1 MLPQGLRIAPAAGN
15 LPPPVPDMRVLL
27 AFRNAGEWRERFSR
41 ALPGASVEVWPEASA
56 DVDYAIV
63 WKPLPEVFERTRI
76 TGAVFNLGAG
86 VDRLLAIPALPKS
99 VPVYRLEDAGM
110 AEQMCEYVA
119 AATLWAYRDFDAYDR
134 SQRGGEWKPL
144 ARRDKAAFVVGLLGL
159 GVLGT
164 AVAGTL
170 AGLGFPLAAWTRTRR
185 DVAGIAACA
194 GPGELPAFLARCR
207 VLVVLLPS
215 TPDTRGLVDRRMLAL
230 LPRGAHLVNVA
241 RGDIVVDADL
251 IAALDDGSLAGATL
265 DVFRDEPLPPAHP
278 FWHHPGIRLTP
289 HVSAVTLPGASVA
302 QIAGKIAQLSRGETP
317 SGRVDIGRGY

>member
-1 MLPQGLRIAPAAGN
+1 
-15 LPPPVPDMRVLL
+15 MRVLL
-27 AFRNAGEWRERFSR
+27 AFRNAGEWRERFRR
-41 ALPGASVEVWPEASA
+41 ALPGAAIEVWPEASA
-56 DVDYAIV
+56 EVDYAIV

-86 VDRLLAIPALPKS
+86 VDRLLAIPALRRP

-119 AATLWAYRDFDAYDR
+119 AATLWAYRDLDAYAEA
-134 SQRGGEWKPL
+134 QRAGEWKPL
-144 ARRDKAAFVVGLLGL
+144 ARRDKADFVVGLLGL
-159 GVLGT
+159 GVLGA
-164 AVAGTL
+164 AVARTL

-185 DVAGIAACA
+185 DVAGIATHA

-207 VLVVLLPS
+207 VLVVLLPL
-215 TPDTRGLVDRRMLAL
+215 TPETRGLVDRRLLGL

-251 IAALDDGSLAGATL
+251 IAALADGTLAAATL

-278 FWHHPGIRLTP
+278 FWRHPRIRLTP
-289 HVSAVTLPGASVA
+289 HVSAATLPDASVA
-302 QIAGKIAQLSRGETP
+302 QIAGKIAQLARGETP
-317 SGRVDIGRGY
+317 SGRVDVVRGY